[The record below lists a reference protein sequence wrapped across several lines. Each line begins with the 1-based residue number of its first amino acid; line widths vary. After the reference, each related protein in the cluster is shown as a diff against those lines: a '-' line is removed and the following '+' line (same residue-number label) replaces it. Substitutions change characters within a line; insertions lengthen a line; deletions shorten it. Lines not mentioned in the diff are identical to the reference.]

1 VTKVIRSKA
10 SNLDKSWNSILNQS
24 NIKGWNWKKNQLYK
38 RIKKIAIKIMKIKIK
53 TQNKF

>member
-10 SNLDKSWNSILNQS
+10 SNLDKSWNSILNQL
-24 NIKGWNWKKNQLYK
+24 NIKGWNWKKINYIKEL
-38 RIKKIAIKIMKIKIK
+38 KKIAIKRMKIKIK